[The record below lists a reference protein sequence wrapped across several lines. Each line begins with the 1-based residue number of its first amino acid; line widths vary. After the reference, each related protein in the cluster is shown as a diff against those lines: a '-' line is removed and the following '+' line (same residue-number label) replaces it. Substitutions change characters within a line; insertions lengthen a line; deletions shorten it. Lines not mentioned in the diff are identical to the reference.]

1 MHPDPAELPC
11 QAVVCSQ
18 EKGGHRRFS
27 SFNSSSLWDI
37 LKVPGRATPMFWSY
51 CSWPKDKLLI
61 ESGPDIT
68 QQHISRS
75 WHAVQHTSE
84 EIAVLNVKL
93 HNSNRPNSTQHLLQ
107 LLSLLIGLSV
117 ALFQNYFSS
126 WSQKTML
133 LFLYLLSIAFWNN
146 IWRFIFFL
154 VCRIHYQSTSVLF
167 IMDLRILLSRSK
179 LCCLNS

>member
-1 MHPDPAELPC
+1 MGTNCADSPTASSHGIKEI
-11 QAVVCSQ
+11 
-18 EKGGHRRFS
+18 GGGGCTQ
-27 SFNSSSLWDI
+27 SLWSCHVRLCSGARRKEGTGDLAYSIAALWNI
-37 LKVPGRATPMFWSY
+37 LKVPGRTTLMFWSY

-75 WHAVQHTSE
+75 RHAVQHTSK

-126 WSQKTML
+126 WNQ
-133 LFLYLLSIAFWNN
+133 
-146 IWRFIFFL
+146 
-154 VCRIHYQSTSVLF
+154 
-167 IMDLRILLSRSK
+167 
-179 LCCLNS
+179 